1 MNDSFALVWYRFDIE
16 ILGLHVWVLKVTS
29 DDMTVCWFDIA
40 CWDSAGCVWVI
51 FCALNYCMF
60 SETSHCFDRFYRCE
74 TINIWKRT
82 IVDPSWDGVKPQGH
96 VTYTTGK
103 ADPRTRRKYLFIV
116 VRTCSIMHHSQ
127 SPDQSIM
134 QPSNV
139 YCDCKDQVVVF
150 NYVGECCQLIA
161 NKYCRVD
168 LYHDNFFPKYLE

>member
-29 DDMTVCWFDIA
+29 DDMTFCWFDIA

-103 ADPRTRRKYLFIV
+103 ADPRTRSNSIALAMELRLSCTNPSTCNTSWEVCPLCVFCCVSWWVTHIYIYIIV
-116 VRTCSIMHHSQ
+116 PIS
-127 SPDQSIM
+127 
-134 QPSNV
+134 
-139 YCDCKDQVVVF
+139 
-150 NYVGECCQLIA
+150 
-161 NKYCRVD
+161 CRVPA
-168 LYHDNFFPKYLE
+168 LMLGKL

>member
-1 MNDSFALVWYRFDIE
+1 MKFKTFQTRESGTEWHWVILMNDSFALVWYRFDIE
-16 ILGLHVWVLKVTS
+16 ILGLHVWVLKVIS

-103 ADPRTRRKYLFIV
+103 VDPRTISSLEYKITKWDMGAICEDNRIYCHLWI
-116 VRTCSIMHHSQ
+116 H
-127 SPDQSIM
+127 
-134 QPSNV
+134 NV
-139 YCDCKDQVVVF
+139 M
-150 NYVGECCQLIA
+150 
-161 NKYCRVD
+161 
-168 LYHDNFFPKYLE
+168 

>member
-1 MNDSFALVWYRFDIE
+1 MKFKTFQTRESGTEWHWVILMNDSFALVWYRFDIE
-16 ILGLHVWVLKVTS
+16 TLGLHVWVLKVIS

-103 ADPRTRRKYLFIV
+103 ADPRTITHAILVKPTRNREDIFNNYIIRYCFNCPWLCDTN
-116 VRTCSIMHHSQ
+116 RHHW
-127 SPDQSIM
+127 
-134 QPSNV
+134 
-139 YCDCKDQVVVF
+139 F
-150 NYVGECCQLIA
+150 
-161 NKYCRVD
+161 R
-168 LYHDNFFPKYLE
+168 